1 METIDIILD
10 LKKKMTDRQFQVF
23 YMRTVKEMS
32 FSAISD
38 IVGISPEAVRTAYA
52 NSIRSVKK
60 LKHVYSLEGV
70 L

>member
-38 IVGISPEAVRTAYA
+38 IVGISPEGVRTAYA
-52 NSIRSVKK
+52 NSFKKIRN
-60 LKHVYSLEGV
+60 LKRTYRLEGV

>member
-38 IVGISPEAVRTAYA
+38 IVGISREAVRTAYA
-52 NSIRSVKK
+52 NSF
-60 LKHVYSLEGV
+60 
-70 L
+70 

>member
-10 LKKKMTDRQFQVF
+10 LKKRMTDRQFQVF

-38 IVGISPEAVRTAYA
+38 IVGVSPEAVRTAYA
-52 NSIRSVKK
+52 NSIRSIKK
-60 LKHVYSLEGV
+60 LKHVYHLEGV